1 MKSSLRKSV
10 GSSLFLHVLGGC
22 LVGLGSMAFFFYQ
35 ALEARARNEIR
46 GDLSTQVKLVEGE
59 LARVEQSMVNL
70 SAATKSMQRQG
81 ITDPQAYQRL
91 VFDLFQERSSLTM
104 ALGFGQLPN
113 QVVPQRQWFWPYYYV
128 DQKSPNQIGRV
139 LPAPYNNIRY
149 ADLYADDNYPSKDY
163 YREPFARRENFW
175 LEPYQWYGLTLTTFN
190 GPIFSDDK
198 KMLGITGL
206 DINVTALAERVETP
220 KSWTGGYIAI
230 ISAKGNLLAYPP
242 NQAKAKALATYADIP
257 ELRQVWPQLGKG
269 ESGFLQADGYY
280 WAYERIEG
288 TNWLML
294 AAVPQSVVLLPTL
307 AIAVGGTL
315 GAGLVLAVV
324 VSLFV
329 RRLNSRLKP
338 ILDECQELVQT
349 NSCRE
354 DSLQQKTFEDEGEVR
369 FVQDSSVFN
378 LEQADELEVL
388 SYSFNQMT
396 AQLKGSVEELEKRV
410 EVRTAELKLAKESA
424 DSASQAKSEFLANMS
439 HEIRT
444 PLNGILGYAQ
454 ILQLSKTLGEK
465 ERKEVNIIHQCG
477 SHLLTLIS
485 DVLDL
490 AKIEARKM
498 ELHASSF
505 HLPALIQGV
514 AEIFNIRAD
523 EKKIAF
529 VHHFDSDLPTGVWAD
544 EKRLRQ
550 VLINLLGNAVKFTD
564 HGAVTFRVK
573 VIDSEIA
580 NDDASNNQPPI
591 VKVRFQVEDTGVGI
605 DPTHLQAIFTPF
617 EQVGETKNQV
627 QGTGLGLAISQRI
640 VSLMQ
645 SQIHVDSQLGKGSLF
660 WFDLELPQAIEWS
673 RSARVARQGTIMGFE
688 GEKRTIIIADDRW
701 ENRSVIVNLLQ
712 PLGFEVIEAMD
723 GADALDK
730 ALTLQPDLIISD
742 LVMPVMDG
750 FELIRKLRQT
760 PDLEN
765 VAVIASSAS
774 VFEAEQCDSLSA
786 GADDFLSKPISA
798 EHLMTM
804 LQSLLGL
811 EWIYEASD
819 SDNSVQ
825 EVLAITSEE
834 SESILPPSADILE
847 KLYKR
852 AKRGD
857 LDGVLDITHQ
867 LSQADKR
874 FNLFFAEVKRLAE
887 SFQIKQLQSFIQN
900 YLDSK

>member
-1 MKSSLRKSV
+1 MKSSIRKSV

-35 ALEARARNEIR
+35 ALEARAKNEIR
-46 GDLSTQVKLVEGE
+46 GDLSTQAKLVEGE

-70 SAATKSMQRQG
+70 SAAAKSMQRQG
-81 ITDPQAYQRL
+81 VTDPQAYQRL

-113 QVVPQRQWFWPYYYV
+113 QIVPKQQWFWPYYYV
-128 DQKSPNQIGRV
+128 DQKSPNQIGRI
-139 LPAPYNNIRY
+139 LPAPHNNIRY
-149 ADLYADDNYPSKDY
+149 ADLYADDNYPEKEY
-163 YREPFARRENFW
+163 YREPFTRRENFW

-242 NQAKAKALATYADIP
+242 DQAKAKALATYADIP
-257 ELRQVWPQLGKG
+257 ELKQIWSQLGKG
-269 ESGFLQADGYY
+269 ESGFLQANGYY
-280 WAYERIEG
+280 WAYERIDG

-315 GAGLVLAVV
+315 GAGLVLAIV

-338 ILDECQELVQT
+338 ILDECQKLVET
-349 NSCRE
+349 NSYHE
-354 DSLQQKTFEDEGEVR
+354 DSLRQAIQGKGNAQVA
-369 FVQDSSVFN
+369 QLSSVFN
-378 LEQADELEVL
+378 LQKADEFEVL

-410 EVRTAELKLAKESA
+410 EARTAELRQAKVAA
-424 DSASQAKSEFLANMS
+424 DTANQAKSEFLANMS

-444 PLNGILGYAQ
+444 PLNGILGYTQ
-454 ILQLSKTLGEK
+454 ILQLSKTLSEK
-465 ERKEVNIIHQCG
+465 ERKGVNVIHQCG

-490 AKIEARKM
+490 AKIEARRM
-498 ELHASSF
+498 ELHPSSF
-505 HLPALIQGV
+505 HLPAFLQGV
-514 AEIFNIRAD
+514 IEIFSLRAE
-523 EKKIAF
+523 EKKITF
-529 VHHFDSDLPTGVWAD
+529 VYHLDSELPTGVRAD

-573 VIDSEIA
+573 IIDPEAIKESDSTGEA
-580 NDDASNNQPPI
+580 PM
-591 VKVRFQVEDTGVGI
+591 VKVRFQIEDTGVGI
-605 DPTHLQAIFTPF
+605 DPAHLQAIFVPF
-617 EQVGETKNQV
+617 EQVGETKNQI

-645 SQIHVDSQLGKGSLF
+645 SQIQVHSQLGKGSLF
-660 WFDLELPQAIEWS
+660 WFDLELPPSAEWS
-673 RSARVARQGTIMGFE
+673 QAATASQQGIIVGFKGAKRKIM
-688 GEKRTIIIADDRW
+688 IADDRW
-701 ENRSVIVNLLQ
+701 ENRSVIVNLLE
-712 PLGFEVIEAMD
+712 PLGFEVIEAVD
-723 GADALDK
+723 GADALQK
-730 ALTLQPDLIISD
+730 ALTLQPELIISD

-760 PDLEN
+760 PDLQSI
-765 VAVIASSAS
+765 AVIASSAS
-774 VFEAEQCDSLSA
+774 VFEAEQCESLSA
-786 GADDFLSKPISA
+786 GANEFLAKPIST
-798 EHLMTM
+798 EHLLAM
-804 LQSLLGL
+804 LQSLLNL
-811 EWIYEASD
+811 EWIYEAPESPSYELEMPDSGSD
-819 SDNSVQ
+819 GK
-825 EVLAITSEE
+825 EG
-834 SESILPPSADILE
+834 ILPPPADILTQ
-847 KLYKR
+847 LHKR

-857 LDGVLDITHQ
+857 LDGVLEITHQ
-867 LSQADKR
+867 LSQADRR
-874 FNLFFAEVKRLAE
+874 FNLFFTEVKRLAE
-887 SFQIKQLQSFIQN
+887 SFQIKQLQSFIQQ